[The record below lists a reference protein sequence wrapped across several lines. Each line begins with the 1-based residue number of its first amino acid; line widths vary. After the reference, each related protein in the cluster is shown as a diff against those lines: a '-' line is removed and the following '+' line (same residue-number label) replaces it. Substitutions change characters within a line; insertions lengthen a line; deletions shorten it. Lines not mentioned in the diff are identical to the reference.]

1 MRSVGFA
8 RPVVAA
14 LLVCLIAIAA
24 PVAAGAQKPFVVGV
38 VEDLNGTYSGN
49 GGPNT
54 VLATKMAAEDFGGSV
69 LGRPIE
75 VIAVDHQTK
84 PDLGSS
90 LARQLVDERG
100 ASVLVVGGSSAV
112 GLAVQNYAK
121 ERKISTL
128 TTGNY
133 AASFSGR
140 FCSPYSTHYAVSTD
154 ALAGGVADAIVQA
167 GGKKWFLIVVDYA
180 FGNDL
185 AADTTKAVEKAGG
198 SVIGQVKHPLATTD
212 LSSQLLQA
220 QASGADVIAFA
231 NAGPDLVN
239 SVKQA
244 KEFGIKNTAALL
256 VFVNNVVSMGLDTA
270 QGLRFVVN
278 FYWDAND
285 ASRAFAQR
293 IMARNG
299 NVVPDMGHTL
309 AYISTLHYLQ
319 AVAKVGS
326 DDPAAV
332 NAAMREMPFTDGML
346 SNPHILR
353 NGRMVS
359 DLYLVEVKSPAESKS
374 PADLYKILE
383 KVPGDKLFVPA
394 EQSGC
399 PVPTN

>member
-1 MRSVGFA
+1 MRSVGLA
-8 RPVVAA
+8 RSICVAFLVLVVIG
-14 LLVCLIAIAA
+14 V
-24 PVAAGAQKPFVVGV
+24 PRGAGAQKPFVVGV

-54 VLATKMAAEDFGGSV
+54 VLATKMAVEDFGGTV

-75 VIAVDHQTK
+75 VVAVDHQTK

-140 FCSPYSTHYAVSTD
+140 FCSPYSTHWAVSTD
-154 ALAGGVADAIVQA
+154 ALAGGVADALVQS

-185 AADTTKAVEKAGG
+185 AADTTKAVQAAGG

-212 LSSQLLQA
+212 LSSPLLQA

-244 KEFGIKNTAALL
+244 KEFGIKNTTALL

-278 FYWDAND
+278 FYWDSND
-285 ASRAFAQR
+285 PSRAFSR
-293 IMARNG
+293 RMMARNG
-299 NVVPDMGHTL
+299 NVVPDMGHVL

-353 NGRMVS
+353 NGRVVS
-359 DLYLVEVKSPAESKS
+359 DLYLAQVKSPQESKS
-374 PADLYKILE
+374 PADLYKIVE

-399 PVPTN
+399 PLATN